1 MCGSKQ
7 RVRMESRTLPALDVV
22 LDLQGGCRL
31 IMTLVMLGGLV
42 LLGSL
47 VVLVVCSGIN
57 DHFYTRLQPSVE
69 TSPLEADTRQFP
81 ISDLAIN

>member
-1 MCGSKQ
+1 MNLILFGG
-7 RVRMESRTLPALDVV
+7 LGLLLGNVV
-22 LDLQGGCRL
+22 L
-31 IMTLVMLGGLV
+31 
-42 LLGSL
+42 
-47 VVLVVCSGIN
+47 LVVCSGIN